1 MSKKLVVP
9 TVCGMC
15 GRYAV
20 CGLNATVVDDKI
32 VKVEGRKTHPISRGF
47 LCPVGQAALE
57 YQYSPER
64 ITHPLKKT
72 DRGFQRISWEEA
84 LNTIVAR
91 LETIKQSYG
100 PQALG
105 VYLGVV
111 MTPMVKHAKR
121 FCDLFGTPN
130 MTSAASFCQWSGIIA
145 HTVTYGSFAMP
156 DVVNSKLI
164 VVWGNN
170 PANSNRLLN
179 QGIEEAV
186 SKGAKV
192 VVIDP
197 RETEI
202 ARRAYHHIP
211 IRPATDGALAMAL
224 LNVIISE
231 ELYNDEFVREHT
243 SGFEQLKDRVREWIP
258 ERAEKITWVPVST
271 IRELA
276 RLIGKTS
283 PTAIAT
289 GISMNH
295 TTNGFQ
301 GFRAI
306 ASIIAITGNIDIK
319 GGNSFGYRL
328 PFNSYRVREKFPS
341 IKGVGVSEYPSF
353 FKVLREAHASCLSE
367 AIIQKEPHPIKALL
381 VQGGNPVSSWP
392 NTRKTV
398 EALSRLDLLVV
409 MDTYM
414 TETAKI
420 ADIVLP
426 AASFF
431 ERPEWIDYGQMMS
444 DSPIVILQRKVVE
457 PLEDC
462 WPDWRFWFT
471 LGRTMGYGEYYPW
484 SNIKDAI
491 DWELDP
497 SGITFEQLAENPD
510 GIDYREVM
518 YRKYTKKG
526 FNTPSKKVE
535 LYSERMDRLGQDPLP
550 GFAEST
556 ETPVSRPN
564 LVEQYPFLLITGLRN
579 GIYQHSQFRQCPSLQ
594 EMWPEPRAEINI
606 ETAMGLGIND
616 GDMVYVNSLRGSVK
630 LRALVTDRIEPAVIG
645 LEEGWTDANVNIL
658 TDDAHDPV
666 TGFPPFRASLCNIS
680 KA

>member
-1 MSKKLVVP
+1 MSSEYIVP

-20 CGLNATVVDDKI
+20 CGLNATVVDGKI
-32 VKVEGRKTHPISRGF
+32 VKVEGRKTHPLSQGF
-47 LCPVGQAALE
+47 LCHVGQAALE
-57 YQYSPER
+57 YQYSDER
-64 ITHPLKKT
+64 LTHPLKKT
-72 DRGFQRISWEEA
+72 DRGLQRISWEEA
-84 LNTIVAR
+84 LNIIVTR
-91 LETIKQSYG
+91 LETIKQDYG
-100 PQALG
+100 PQALA
-105 VYLGVV
+105 VYLGMV

-130 MTSAASFCQWSGIIA
+130 ITSAASFCMWSGIIA

-156 DVVNSKLI
+156 DVSNSKLI

-170 PANSNRLLN
+170 PPKSNRLLN

-186 SKGAKV
+186 GKGAKV

-202 ARRAYHHIP
+202 AHRAYHHIP
-211 IRPATDGALAMAL
+211 IRPATDGALALAL

-231 ELYNDEFVREHT
+231 GLYNGEFVREYT
-243 SGFEQLKDRVREWIP
+243 SGFKQLKDMVRAWTP
-258 ERAEKITWVPVST
+258 ERVEKMTWVHAGT

-283 PTAIAT
+283 PMAIAT

-306 ASIIAITGNIDIK
+306 ATIIAITGNLDIK
-319 GGNSFGYRL
+319 GGNTFGYRL

-353 FKVLREAHASCLSE
+353 FKVLREAHASCLSA
-367 AIIQKEPHPIKALL
+367 AITQKEPHPIKALL

-392 NTRKTV
+392 NTEKTL
-398 EALSRLDLLVV
+398 EALNRLDLLVV

-414 TETAKI
+414 TETAKL

-431 ERPEWIDYGQMMS
+431 ERPEWIDYGQMTS
-444 DSPIVILQRKVVE
+444 SSPIVILQRKVVE

-471 LGRTMGYGEYYPW
+471 LGRTMGYDEYYPW
-484 SNIKDAI
+484 LDIEDAI
-491 DWELDP
+491 DWELSP

-510 GIDYREVM
+510 GIDYEKVT
-518 YRKYTKKG
+518 YRKYKKNG
-526 FNTPSKKVE
+526 FNTPSRKVE
-535 LYSERMDRLGQDPLP
+535 IYSERIDRLGQDPLP
-550 GFAEST
+550 RFTEST
-556 ETPVSRPN
+556 ETPVSRPD
-564 LVEQYPFLLITGLRN
+564 LVERYPFLLITGLRN

-594 EMWPEPRAEINI
+594 KIYPEPRAEINT
-606 ETAMGLGIND
+606 ETAMGLGIED
-616 GDMVYVNSLRGSVK
+616 GDMVRVTSPRGSVK
-630 LRALVTDRIEPAVIG
+630 LRALVTDKIDPTAIG
-645 LEEGWTDANVNIL
+645 VEEGWADANANIL
-658 TDDAHDPV
+658 TDDAHDPI
-666 TGFPPFRASLCNIS
+666 TGFPPFRAALCSVS